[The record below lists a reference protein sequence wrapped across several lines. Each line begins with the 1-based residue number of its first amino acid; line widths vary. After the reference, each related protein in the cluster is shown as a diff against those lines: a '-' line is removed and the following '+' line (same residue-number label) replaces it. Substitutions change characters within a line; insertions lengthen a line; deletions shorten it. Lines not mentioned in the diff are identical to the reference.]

1 MGQRGPLP
9 SSGVIYTARDGTQ
22 LDVVIRA
29 HGAPYVYWPKHPLAT
44 TSGHVPVL
52 RLAASEALGRWVTRG
67 EAVTPIDGDPWNWAA
82 GNLRVRPLAASLP
95 KAKRARPRAPAAPP
109 KASKSR

>member
-1 MGQRGPLP
+1 MGRRGPLP
-9 SSGVIYTARDGTQ
+9 RSGATYTCRDGLQ

-44 TSGHVPVL
+44 ASGHVPVL

-67 EAVTPIDGDPWNWAA
+67 EAVTPIDGNSWNWDPR
-82 GNLRVRPLAASLP
+82 NLRVRPLAASLP
-95 KAKRARPRAPAAPP
+95 KAKRARPRAAQAAPP
-109 KASKSR
+109 KAR

>member
-22 LDVVIRA
+22 LNVVIRA
-29 HGAPYVYWPKHPLAT
+29 HGAPYVYCPGHPLAMST
-44 TSGHVPVL
+44 GHVPVL

-67 EAVTPIDGDPWNWAA
+67 EAVTPIDGDPWNWDPR
-82 GNLRVRPLAASLP
+82 NLRVRPLAASLP

-109 KASKSR
+109 KAR